1 MSLKKDR
8 CQHDQPRN
16 IQIANLYKNASIL
29 LWYTPYSM
37 KDPRQRKNSLMANE
51 KIKVSETNDK
61 DVPYLDP
68 PDLQDS
74 GIKKR
79 LTEENK
85 II

>member
-1 MSLKKDR
+1 
-8 CQHDQPRN
+8 
-16 IQIANLYKNASIL
+16 
-29 LWYTPYSM
+29 
-37 KDPRQRKNSLMANE
+37 MANE